1 MGSRRRRLGAAGG
14 GLMPTFATSPSEGGS
29 EVASSSENITGWLAR
44 WQGGDETALEKL
56 VPLVY
61 QELHRLASR
70 YMRSERSGHL
80 LQTTALVNEAY
91 LRLHQTDHIHWQDRN
106 HFYAIAARAMRRVLV
121 DFARARKQH
130 KRNGGRQVS
139 LDEALAIDGDRS
151 ADVVALDDALT
162 TLAKLDRRQSQIV
175 ELRFFGGLTELHI
188 ARVLGISPR
197 TVSSEWRLARSWLLR
212 ELSRD
217 DTRDA

>member
-1 MGSRRRRLGAAGG
+1 LDD
-14 GLMPTFATSPSEGGS
+14 
-29 EVASSSENITGWLAR
+29 ITGWLAR
-44 WQGGDETALEKL
+44 WNDGDETALERL

-70 YMRSERSGHL
+70 YMRGERAGHL

-91 LRLHQTDHIHWQDRN
+91 LRLHDTNRILCQDRN
-106 HFYAIAARAMRRVLV
+106 HFYAVAARAMRRVLV

-139 LDEALAIDGDRS
+139 LDEALTIDRDRS
-151 ADVVALDDALT
+151 AVVVALDDALT
-162 TLAKLDRRQSQIV
+162 TLTTLDRRQSQIV
-175 ELRFFGGLTELHI
+175 ELRFFGGLTEPHI

-212 ELSRD
+212 ELNGD
-217 DTRDA
+217 DARGA

>member
-1 MGSRRRRLGAAGG
+1 M
-14 GLMPTFATSPSEGGS
+14 
-29 EVASSSENITGWLAR
+29 ASSSDDITGWLAR
-44 WQGGDETALEKL
+44 WSDGDETALEKL

-70 YMRSERSGHL
+70 YMRGERSGHL

-91 LRLHQTDHIHWQDRN
+91 LRLHETNHMRWQDRN
-106 HFYAIAARAMRRVLV
+106 HFYAVAARAMRRVLV

-139 LDEALAIDGDRS
+139 FDEALTIGRDRS
-151 ADVVALDDALT
+151 ADIVAVDDALT

-175 ELRFFGGLTELHI
+175 ELRFFGGLTEPDI
-188 ARVLGISPR
+188 ARLLGVSPR

-212 ELSRD
+212 ELNGD
-217 DTRDA
+217 DARDA

>member
-1 MGSRRRRLGAAGG
+1 MGERVD
-14 GLMPTFATSPSEGGS
+14 
-29 EVASSSENITGWLAR
+29 VASSSDDITGWLAR
-44 WQGGDETALEKL
+44 WQDGDETALENL

-70 YMRSERSGHL
+70 YMRGERSGHL

-91 LRLHQTDHIHWQDRN
+91 LRLHETNRMDWQDRN
-106 HFYAIAARAMRRVLV
+106 HFYATAARAMRRVLV

-139 LDEALAIDGDRS
+139 LDAALTIDGDRS

-162 TLAKLDRRQSQIV
+162 ALATLDRRQSQIV
-175 ELRFFGGLTELHI
+175 ELRFFGGLTEPHI
-188 ARVLGISPR
+188 AQVLGISPR

-212 ELSRD
+212 ELNRDDSRD
-217 DTRDA
+217 A

>member
-1 MGSRRRRLGAAGG
+1 MGKRID
-14 GLMPTFATSPSEGGS
+14 
-29 EVASSSENITGWLAR
+29 VASSSDGITGWLAR
-44 WQGGDETALEKL
+44 WNDGDETAFEKL

-70 YMRSERSGHL
+70 YMRGERSGHL

-91 LRLHQTDHIHWQDRN
+91 LRLHETDRIHWHDRN
-106 HFYAIAARAMRRVLV
+106 HFYAVAARAMRRILV

-139 LDEALAIDGDRS
+139 LDEALTIGTDRS
-151 ADVVALDDALT
+151 ADIVALDDALT
-162 TLAKLDRRQSQIV
+162 TLAKLDQRQSEIV
-175 ELRFFGGLTELHI
+175 ELRFFGGLTEPRI
-188 ARVLGISPR
+188 ARVLGVSPR

-212 ELSRD
+212 ELNGD
-217 DTRDA
+217 DPRDA

>member
-1 MGSRRRRLGAAGG
+1 M
-14 GLMPTFATSPSEGGS
+14 
-29 EVASSSENITGWLAR
+29 ASSLDDITGWLAR
-44 WQGGDETALEKL
+44 WNDGDETALEKL

-70 YMRSERSGHL
+70 YMRGERSGHL

-91 LRLHQTDHIHWQDRN
+91 LRLHETNHMRWQDRN
-106 HFYAIAARAMRRVLV
+106 HFYAVAARAMRRVLV
-121 DFARARKQH
+121 DFARAHKQQ

-139 LDEALAIDGDRS
+139 FDEALTIGSDRS
-151 ADVVALDDALT
+151 ADIVALDDALT

-175 ELRFFGGLTELHI
+175 ELRFFGGLTETNI
-188 ARVLGISPR
+188 ARVLGVSPR

-212 ELSRD
+212 ELNGD
-217 DTRDA
+217 DARDA

>member
-1 MGSRRRRLGAAGG
+1 MA
-14 GLMPTFATSPSEGGS
+14 SPSDD
-29 EVASSSENITGWLAR
+29 ITGWLAR
-44 WQGGDETALEKL
+44 WNDGDETALEKL

-70 YMRSERSGHL
+70 YMRAERSGHL

-91 LRLHQTDHIHWQDRN
+91 LRLHSTNRIHWQDRN
-106 HFYAIAARAMRRVLV
+106 HFYAVAARAMRRVLV

-139 LDEALAIDGDRS
+139 LDEAQPMSSDRS
-151 ADVVALDDALT
+151 ADIVALDDALT
-162 TLAKLDRRQSQIV
+162 TLVKLDRRQSQIV
-175 ELRFFGGLTELHI
+175 ELRFFGGLTEPQI
-188 ARVLGISPR
+188 AGVLGVSPR

-212 ELSRD
+212 ELNEDDARD
-217 DTRDA
+217 S

>member
-1 MGSRRRRLGAAGG
+1 M
-14 GLMPTFATSPSEGGS
+14 
-29 EVASSSENITGWLAR
+29 ASSSDGITGWLAR
-44 WQGGDETALEKL
+44 WNDGDETAFDQL

-70 YMRSERSGHL
+70 YMRGERSGHL

-91 LRLHQTDHIHWQDRN
+91 LRLHETGRIHWQDRN
-106 HFYAIAARAMRRVLV
+106 HFYAVAARAMRRVLV

-139 LDEALAIDGDRS
+139 LDEALTTGSDRS

-162 TLAKLDRRQSQIV
+162 ALAKVHQRQSQIV
-175 ELRFFGGLTELHI
+175 ELRFFGGLTEPDI
-188 ARVLGISPR
+188 ARVLGVSPR

-212 ELSRD
+212 ELNGND
-217 DTRDA
+217 ARDA

>member
-1 MGSRRRRLGAAGG
+1 MRRHWRSWFR
-14 GLMPTFATSPSEGGS
+14 S
-29 EVASSSENITGWLAR
+29 I
-44 WQGGDETALEKL
+44 
-56 VPLVY
+56 Y

-91 LRLHQTDHIHWQDRN
+91 LRLHETNRIHFQDRN

-139 LDEALAIDGDRS
+139 LDEALTIGNDRS
-151 ADVVALDDALT
+151 ADIVALDDALT
-162 TLAKLDRRQSQIV
+162 TLAKLDRRQSEIV
-175 ELRFFGGLTELHI
+175 ELRFFGGLTETRI
-188 ARVLGISPR
+188 ARVLGVSPR

-212 ELSRD
+212 ELNGD
-217 DTRDA
+217 DARDA

>member
-1 MGSRRRRLGAAGG
+1 L
-14 GLMPTFATSPSEGGS
+14 
-29 EVASSSENITGWLAR
+29 ASSSDDITGWLVR
-44 WQGGDETALEKL
+44 WQDGDETALEKL

-70 YMRSERSGHL
+70 YMRSERSGDL

-91 LRLHQTDHIHWQDRN
+91 LRLHETNRIHWQDRN

-139 LDEALAIDGDRS
+139 LDDALTIGSDRS
-151 ADVVALDDALT
+151 ADLVALDDALT

-175 ELRFFGGLTELHI
+175 ELRFFGGLTEPDI
-188 ARVLGISPR
+188 ARMLGVSPR

-212 ELSRD
+212 ELNGD
-217 DTRDA
+217 NVRDA

>member
-1 MGSRRRRLGAAGG
+1 MAS
-14 GLMPTFATSPSEGGS
+14 TSDD
-29 EVASSSENITGWLAR
+29 ITGWLAR
-44 WQGGDETALEKL
+44 WQDGDETALEKL

-61 QELHRLASR
+61 QELHRLASS

-91 LRLHQTDHIHWQDRN
+91 LRLHETNRVHWQDRN

-139 LDEALAIDGDRS
+139 LDESLTIGNDRS
-151 ADVVALDDALT
+151 ADIVALDDALT
-162 TLAKLDRRQSQIV
+162 TLAKLDQRQSQIV
-175 ELRFFGGLTELHI
+175 ELRFFAGLTEPRI
-188 ARVLGISPR
+188 ARVLGVSPR

-212 ELSRD
+212 ELNGD
-217 DTRDA
+217 DARDA

>member
-1 MGSRRRRLGAAGG
+1 M
-14 GLMPTFATSPSEGGS
+14 
-29 EVASSSENITGWLAR
+29 ASSSDDITGWLAR
-44 WQGGDETALEKL
+44 WQEGDETALEKL

-91 LRLHQTDHIHWQDRN
+91 LRLHEINRIHWQDRN

-139 LDEALAIDGDRS
+139 LDEALTIGNDRS
-151 ADVVALDDALT
+151 ADIVALDDALT
-162 TLAKLDRRQSQIV
+162 TLAKLDRRQSEIV
-175 ELRFFGGLTELHI
+175 ELRFFGGLTEPHI

-212 ELSRD
+212 ELNGD
-217 DTRDA
+217 DARDA

>member
-1 MGSRRRRLGAAGG
+1 MARTLERWGRDGLREARSARLSGIAPPRFQVHARRG
-14 GLMPTFATSPSEGGS
+14 
-29 EVASSSENITGWLAR
+29 
-44 WQGGDETALEKL
+44 
-56 VPLVY
+56 
-61 QELHRLASR
+61 
-70 YMRSERSGHL
+70 SGHL

-91 LRLHQTDHIHWQDRN
+91 LRLHGTDRIQWQDRN
-106 HFYAIAARAMRRVLV
+106 HFYAVAARAMRRVLV

-139 LDEALAIDGDRS
+139 FDDALTIVSDRS
-151 ADVVALDDALT
+151 ADIVALDDALT

-175 ELRFFGGLTELHI
+175 ELRFFGGLTEPHI

-212 ELSRD
+212 ELNGD
-217 DTRDA
+217 DAHDS